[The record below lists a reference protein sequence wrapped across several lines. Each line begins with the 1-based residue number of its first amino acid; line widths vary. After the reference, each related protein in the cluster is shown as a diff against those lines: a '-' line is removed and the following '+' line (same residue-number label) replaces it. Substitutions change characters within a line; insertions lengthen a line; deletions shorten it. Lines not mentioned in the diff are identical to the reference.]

1 MLCPSFSGAGIGPQG
16 YIRRTWTHP
25 THHSNHSGVALYPR
39 EVHWRGLR
47 KHPTPCAHA
56 TWRGTTGAGGVHL
69 WCLGSGCARA
79 CHLGPSSLVG
89 VRTKRKNKQ
98 RRWGVPSPT
107 ECPSP
112 PDEAE
117 SVQTHRSHL
126 PRRQIA
132 ASAGNASMG
141 DKSLARNKLD
151 KYWHDESCKLDWIT
165 LKYNTQF
172 QQYLLRDRGYVQHIP
187 AWDIIVYHNQ
197 TSKLQFA
204 IVTKCFKSLTYRFY
218 VLWLL
223 IHVLFFL
230 FAGDSPLWGAASPHP
245 APPPTKAVCTTCGDN
260 TSVTPSTTA
269 NCWECCAASSALHV
283 GRTGLP

>member
-1 MLCPSFSGAGIGPQG
+1 MI
-16 YIRRTWTHP
+16 
-25 THHSNHSGVALYPR
+25 
-39 EVHWRGLR
+39 
-47 KHPTPCAHA
+47 
-56 TWRGTTGAGGVHL
+56 
-69 WCLGSGCARA
+69 
-79 CHLGPSSLVG
+79 SLIIVG

-151 KYWHDESCKLDWIT
+151 KYWHDESCKLDWIM

-172 QQYLLRDRGYVQHIP
+172 QQCLLRDRGYVQHIP

-204 IVTKCFKSLTYRFY
+204 IVTKCLKSLTYRFC

-245 APPPTKAVCTTCGDN
+245 APPLRRLPRPSAPPVATIPAWHHRRLRTAENVAPPPA
-260 TSVTPSTTA
+260 PSTLVEPDCLSGRYVINVSFQCEIMNEMFLWLIVVSILMCNFVTCNGHTPRPSVSFCNTVYVWWGA
-269 NCWECCAASSALHV
+269 HALHCNCV
-283 GRTGLP
+283 ISR